1 MNAILNLTQHC
12 ATPEQVAQGVYEPEA
27 SLKAKVQQLL
37 TFDEL
42 PDDETLVSRSAEL
55 GRIAMEQGAKAVLI
69 GGAPYLMPML
79 QYGLS
84 VLGIKVMYSFSK
96 RVSVEKMNPDGT
108 VSKTMVFKHEGFV
121 EY

>member
-1 MNAILNLTQHC
+1 MNILNLTQNC

-42 PDDETLVSRSAEL
+42 PNDDELISRTVGLV
-55 GRIAMEQGAKAVLI
+55 RIAVEQGAKAVLI

-79 QYGLS
+79 HDGFT
-84 VLGIKVMYSFSK
+84 VMGIKIMYSFSK
-96 RVSVEKMNPDGT
+96 RTSVEKLNPDGT
-108 VSKTMVFKHEGFV
+108 VTKTMVFKHEGFV